1 MKKLLG
7 FVLMGYC
14 NSLAKLKTKM
24 KKMLFPY
31 KFQIDKNC

>member
-14 NSLAKLKTKM
+14 NSLAKLKSKM
-24 KKMLFPY
+24 KKMKKYVVFV
-31 KFQIDKNC
+31 

>member
-14 NSLAKLKTKM
+14 NSPAKLKSKM
-24 KKMLFPY
+24 KKM
-31 KFQIDKNC
+31 KNEFVFVLISDR